1 MIERSWAAVDG
12 DISPSFFLEDCQ
24 KLDEEIANAD
34 FKGTFV
40 HVGPMEYSNLTI
52 DERRKLLFKVDQ
64 SFSDHIILSKPSC
77 SLAYK
82 MAPHPMIVGKQK
94 LSHEK
99 EREREPWK
107 IIKGL
112 FLFACIP
119 SQWYNNQVNERRSRW
134 TRSK

>member
-1 MIERSWAAVDG
+1 
-12 DISPSFFLEDCQ
+12 LEDCQ
-24 KLDEEIANAD
+24 KLDEEIANVD

-40 HVGPMEYSNLTI
+40 HVGPIIRREAEYSNLTI

-107 IIKGL
+107 IIKVFFFCL
-112 FLFACIP
+112 YTITMV
-119 SQWYNNQVNERRSRW
+119 Q
-134 TRSK
+134 